1 MYKYIKIILL
11 LIIAI
16 IAVLYWQ
23 TLLRIVGWLII
34 LYHPILPAGVG
45 STCSHRC
52 ADRCSVLI
60 VSLKI
65 ITMKNGWDSNRWDED
80 WDEPYKTPEERLRD
94 HAARSM
100 DEDPLLGYGLG
111 PYQDNIQE
119 AATDEEIEFSRER
132 RISRG
137 RYRRSTYKV
146 FTKEE
151 ARNLGLIK

>member
-1 MYKYIKIILL
+1 
-11 LIIAI
+11 
-16 IAVLYWQ
+16 
-23 TLLRIVGWLII
+23 
-34 LYHPILPAGVG
+34 
-45 STCSHRC
+45 
-52 ADRCSVLI
+52 
-60 VSLKI
+60 
-65 ITMKNGWDSNRWDED
+65 MKNGWDSNRWDED

-100 DEDPLLGYGLG
+100 DEDPLLGYDLG

>member
-1 MYKYIKIILL
+1 MNLIK
-11 LIIAI
+11 
-16 IAVLYWQ
+16 
-23 TLLRIVGWLII
+23 R
-34 LYHPILPAGVG
+34 
-45 STCSHRC
+45 RK
-52 ADRCSVLI
+52 SVYA
-60 VSLKI
+60 
-65 ITMKNGWDSNRWDED
+65 TMQ
-80 WDEPYKTPEERLRD
+80 
-94 HAARSM
+94 H
-100 DEDPLLGYGLG
+100 EDPLLGYGLG

>member
-1 MYKYIKIILL
+1 
-11 LIIAI
+11 
-16 IAVLYWQ
+16 
-23 TLLRIVGWLII
+23 
-34 LYHPILPAGVG
+34 
-45 STCSHRC
+45 
-52 ADRCSVLI
+52 
-60 VSLKI
+60 
-65 ITMKNGWDSNRWDED
+65 MKNGWDSNRWDED

-119 AATDEEIEFSRER
+119 AATDEEIELSRAR

>member
-1 MYKYIKIILL
+1 NNLVADYSNYSSIILANPASNSRMAYHL
-11 LIIAI
+11 E
-16 IAVLYWQ
+16 
-23 TLLRIVGWLII
+23 